1 MKKIVT
7 RTLVSCAALAV
18 MGGALIAPSLAAE
31 RQDGTRETAGQS
43 TVSTL
48 SAVSTSSAA
57 AGQTTDIGETE
68 AKEIALEQAGLTAEE
83 ATWLFTKRDYE
94 DGRLEYEVKFL
105 SGSWKYEVDVDAATG
120 AVTSYDQDWKGSG
133 YTQASTDIGAE
144 KAQTAALDHAGVKAA
159 DTLFIKSEL
168 DYEDGLRVYEVEFF
182 ADGREYDYKIDA
194 ADGSV
199 LGFDY
204 NIEWYASSASSSDYL
219 TAEQVKQIVEQT
231 AGTTG
236 VYTEFKLDEDDGR
249 VVYEGELRSGRTE
262 YEFEIDA
269 ATGTILD
276 WDIDRD

>member
-57 AGQTTDIGETE
+57 AGQTADIGETE

-120 AVTSYDQDWKGSG
+120 AVTSGLFMSQRSTIIIFTKLAAARHVPQQRDTRNSFHSTRSRSEKRTSPRDKARMTAVEACVPLLPPVPESMGMKAVRMA
-133 YTQASTDIGAE
+133 QAEREDSKWVRMIPVKVAE
-144 KAQTAALDHAGVKAA
+144 SIRISSQGVRALKV
-159 DTLFIKSEL
+159 SMVPV
-168 DYEDGLRVYEVEFF
+168 LR
-182 ADGREYDYKIDA
+182 
-194 ADGSV
+194 
-199 LGFDY
+199 
-204 NIEWYASSASSSDYL
+204 
-219 TAEQVKQIVEQT
+219 
-231 AGTTG
+231 
-236 VYTEFKLDEDDGR
+236 
-249 VVYEGELRSGRTE
+249 
-262 YEFEIDA
+262 
-269 ATGTILD
+269 
-276 WDIDRD
+276 